1 MEPLFVVVK
10 FFALAMIGTVP
21 SAPAT
26 VAGEV
31 HVTSV
36 SNTSTITK
44 TIESDKKE
52 AVVVHKQKQ
61 QEQKEQKAAQE
72 KKEAEQKGPSVA
84 EKVGLQLPLPAKS
97 YGFTSDYGERCPPT
111 SGASSKHGGI
121 DLAAP
126 NGTPIY
132 AIADG
137 TIMKV
142 VDGVVGG
149 QGGTVILATEIN
161 GERVDFFYHHMEKSS
176 SFVKVGDQVKAGQ
189 QITAVGSTGVSTGP
203 HLHIE
208 VWEGGY
214 GTGTRVDPKGYF
226 SKVGLKVLENA
237 SYTALAKPTCVANV
251 PAPLDVPV
259 LPGAV
264 SGKPATPAPSQQ
276 PASPAPSQP
285 SAPRPSTP
293 SPSPSQPST
302 PKPSPTPTKQ
312 PQPTPAPTE
321 PVKPAPTAAPTQP
334 APSPSATSTASP
346 SISVDVSVSLP

>member
-1 MEPLFVVVK
+1 MEPLLVVVK

-36 SNTSTITK
+36 SNTSTITR
-44 TIESDKKE
+44 TIETDKKE
-52 AVVVHKQKQ
+52 AVVQKQKQ
-61 QEQKEQKAAQE
+61 QEKKAAEE
-72 KKEAEQKGPSVA
+72 KKEEEQKGPSVA

-137 TIMKV
+137 TITKV
-142 VDGVVGG
+142 IDGVVGG

-226 SKVGLKVLENA
+226 SKVGLKVIENA
-237 SYTALAKPTCVANV
+237 SYTSLAKPTCVANV

-264 SGKPATPAPSQQ
+264 SGSGDKSSSTPSSSPSPSQQ
-276 PASPAPSQP
+276 PSTPAPSQP
-285 SAPRPSTP
+285 SAP

-321 PVKPAPTAAPTQP
+321 PVNPSPTATPSQP
-334 APSPSATSTASP
+334 APSPSATSSTSP
-346 SISVDVSVSLP
+346 SVSVDVSVG

>member
-10 FFALAMIGTVP
+10 FFALAMIGSMP

-26 VAGEV
+26 VAGDV

-36 SNTSTITK
+36 SNTSTITR
-44 TIESDKKE
+44 TIESDKTE
-52 AVVVHKQKQ
+52 AVEQKQ
-61 QEQKEQKAAQE
+61 QQKKEQKVAEE
-72 KKEAEQKGPSVA
+72 KKKAEKKGPSVA
-84 EKVGLQLPLPAKS
+84 DKVGLQLPLPPKS

-132 AIADG
+132 AIANG
-137 TIMKV
+137 TITKV
-142 VDGVVGG
+142 IDGVVGG

-176 SFVKVGDQVKAGQ
+176 TFVKVGDQVKAGQ

-237 SYTALAKPTCVANV
+237 SYTALSKPTCVANV

-264 SGKPATPAPSQQ
+264 SGSGTQPATPAPSPSQQ
-276 PASPAPSQP
+276 PSKPAPSK
-285 SAPRPSTP
+285 PSTP
-293 SPSPSQPST
+293 APTTPSTPAPST
-302 PKPSPTPTKQ
+302 PKPTPTKQ
-312 PQPTPAPTE
+312 PQPTPTPTE
-321 PVKPAPTAAPTQP
+321 PVKPAPTATPTQP
-334 APSPSATSTASP
+334 APSPSVTSSPSP
-346 SISVDVSVSLP
+346 SISVEVGIG